1 MSLQPTP
8 ANRGARPGFFTSG
21 PLRPFSYPQF
31 RLLWAASLTSMM
43 PFLIGMAARGW
54 LVLEMTDSPFKVTA
68 VQGVLMLPMA
78 LFTPFGG
85 VIADRL
91 NRKMVLIVGDVANI
105 FIFGVLA
112 LLLFADV
119 VQVWH
124 VFLAAFLNGATFA
137 MSMPTRAT
145 VVHDVL
151 GPTDVARGVGIYT
164 TVFAI
169 AQLAGPAL
177 AGYAMARNP
186 DQLGWPFLVGAA
198 FLVPAI
204 AFLTRLEFPKKADS
218 PEAAQRPS
226 VVASIVEGLAYVR
239 GRSLL
244 VGLVLMSVVLAVF
257 GLPYQT
263 LLPVFAR
270 DILDTGPAGL
280 GYLLAATG
288 AGSIL
293 GSLAIAFFSSS
304 RQLQTLILGTGF
316 LFAPTVTLFAFSQYF
331 PASLALALFLGW
343 LLQVYGVGSFAVVQV
358 GTDSR
363 IRGRVIGIMMLA
375 WGFGPAGMFLLGFGA
390 EVLDPKVALL
400 VMAGMSFVLISAVV
414 LAVPALRRMA
424 VEMGDRGPSLL
435 EEALSPE
442 PAVSAEDN

>member
-1 MSLQPTP
+1 MSLQSTPTS
-8 ANRGARPGFFTSG
+8 RGASTGFLTNG

-31 RLLWAASLTSMM
+31 RFLWAASLASMM

-54 LVLEMTDSPFKVTA
+54 LVLDMTDSPFLVTG
-68 VQGVLMLPMA
+68 VQGILMLPMA
-78 LFTPFGG
+78 LLTPFGG

-91 NRKMVLIVGDVANI
+91 NRKTILITSDVATLLI
-105 FIFGVLA
+105 FVVLA
-112 LLLFADV
+112 LLLFLDV

-124 VFLAAFLNGATFA
+124 VYVLAFLNGSTFA

-151 GPTDVARGVGIYT
+151 GPVDVAKGVGIYT

-177 AGYAMARNP
+177 AGYVMDRNP

-204 AFLTRLEFPKKADS
+204 AFLLLLQIPERPNAPKGAR
-218 PEAAQRPS
+218 RPS
-226 VVASIVEGLAYVR
+226 VAASIVEGLAYVK

-280 GYLLAATG
+280 GFLLAATG

-304 RQLQTLILGTGF
+304 RQLQTLILSSGF
-316 LFAPTVTLFAFSQYF
+316 LFAPTVILFAFSQYF
-331 PASLALALFLGW
+331 PASLALALFMGW
-343 LLQVYGVGSFAVVQV
+343 LLQVFGVGSFAVVQV

-363 IRGRVIGIMMLA
+363 IRGRIIGIMMLA

-390 EVLDPKVALL
+390 ELLDPKVALL
-400 VMAGMSFVLISAVV
+400 VMGSASFVLMSAVV

-424 VEMGDRGPSLL
+424 VELGDRGPNLL
-435 EEALSPE
+435 EEAFSPE
-442 PAVSAEDN
+442 PAVGAEDN